1 MRYMAKTGTEV
12 IDQAR
17 SIVSSESEALT
28 SLKDQLDGSIIR
40 ILDLMLHCEGH
51 ILTTGA
57 GTSHAVALRFAHLLS
72 CSGAPA
78 LCVDAADALH
88 GASGAV
94 TPKDILFVISKG
106 GQSDEVNKFVSIAKT
121 RGAKIIAQTE
131 NDASPLALLSDA
143 VYKVVAPEGI
153 DPFGMV
159 ATGSSLLNCA
169 AGDILCALLIELRG
183 YTISS
188 FVKTHPGGAVGLRIQ
203 EDSLS

>member
-1 MRYMAKTGTEV
+1 MGKTDTEV
-12 IDQAR
+12 INQAR

-28 SLKDQLDGSIIR
+28 SLVEQLDESIIE
-40 ILDLMLHCEGH
+40 ILYLMLQCEGH

-72 CSGAPA
+72 CSGTPA
-78 LCVDAADALH
+78 LCIDAADALH

-121 RGAKIIAQTE
+121 RGAKIIAQTA
-131 NDASPLALLSDA
+131 NDKSSLALLSDA

-183 YTISS
+183 YSRST
-188 FVKTHPGGAVGLRIQ
+188 FAETHPGGAVGLKIQ
-203 EDSLS
+203 EDRLD